1 VAVGAFSTL
10 NRNQKHYKTMAGAAR
25 DKQWQI
31 QINRMIDDADWM
43 DPTNFIVEGNVLK
56 IILGMDSSL
65 FGVDMLRKICRKLR
79 FTSHKFNKAVCLE
92 TIIKAV
98 VDGKVYDAIDPASSS
113 TATDSTSLRCQLLN
127 VVMSEAFVL
136 HLQFLGAWKE
146 MAKLDRGGA
155 GQDRA
160 FGEDA
165 SIEFN
170 DYSKP
175 DYSKLIL
182 SSVSDQKFF

>member
-1 VAVGAFSTL
+1 
-10 NRNQKHYKTMAGAAR
+10 
-25 DKQWQI
+25 
-31 QINRMIDDADWM
+31 
-43 DPTNFIVEGNVLK
+43 
-56 IILGMDSSL
+56 
-65 FGVDMLRKICRKLR
+65 
-79 FTSHKFNKAVCLE
+79 
-92 TIIKAV
+92 
-98 VDGKVYDAIDPASSS
+98 
-113 TATDSTSLRCQLLN
+113 
-127 VVMSEAFVL
+127 
-136 HLQFLGAWKE
+136 

-182 SSVSDQKFF
+182 SSLSDQKLFSEKQVDPSVKSTMTSNWESLQKMFINIQKDYKLKHQQYKLSGNHSNTFHDFCHGRLDA